1 MMLIIFI
8 AMFILVS
15 LIGVV
20 VACVVLAIKEGA
32 YNEMFDVVHKR
43 YPTIH
48 FDDFNNLSFI
58 EARTLYKRT
67 KKELKEEAIKRIIKE
82 LNTRR

>member
-1 MMLIIFI
+1 MMIITFIAIFIFVIIF
-8 AMFILVS
+8 
-15 LIGVV
+15 GVA
-20 VACVVLAIKEGA
+20 VACVVLSIKEGA
-32 YNEMFDVVHKR
+32 YNDMFDVVHKH

-48 FDDFNNLSFI
+48 FDDFRNLSFM

-67 KKELKEEAIKRIIKE
+67 KKELKEEARKRIIKE